1 MKERGNMP
9 MLVVLYAAAFVSAFN
24 ESIVNVALV
33 DIMAEFGVAS
43 TTAQW
48 LVTGYMAIT
57 AVIVALMAFLMQRFR
72 VRALFAFAAA
82 CFVAGEVLCVFAPS
96 FPLLLAARLLQAVGS
111 GTFTPI
117 MMNAVLACAPREKM
131 GTYLSIGNAAITLG
145 PAFAPVMSG
154 FAVTMFGWRA
164 IFALPAAV
172 AVVVALAGIPTVR
185 DFAETS
191 AAKLDFP
198 SLVLAMLSLPLFV
211 YGLGEISSRPLVGAV
226 ATLVSLA
233 LLLAFALRQERIDN
247 PILNMRPLMHNPS
260 FALSALLVVVSMMT
274 TFSMGIL
281 LPVYFESSFAMSAL
295 AAGALILPAIGVNAV
310 TAILGGRIMDRRGP
324 WPLLPVGF
332 ALISVGQVAIA
343 ATGESLALLVTVAA
357 SVVVYAGVG
366 LVFSPS
372 QTAGLGTLARREHP
386 DGIAT
391 MNTLIMVSASFG
403 PSLFVGLV
411 EKGASTASGNGAAF
425 ELAQAA
431 GFSNA
436 VMVAA
441 VIAIVGLVVSLFFAH
456 GLRHRKLTP
465 VVLMPEELDPDRRP
479 APTLRAVMRKDA
491 YVVDIHAT
499 VRDVARILVQMH
511 TNGVP
516 IVDSEYR
523 IRGFI
528 SDGDILRAL
537 SARRPADFDLGYYV
551 VRNLDDGCD
560 SVEAFTDMADEVM
573 SLKALALAAHRVV
586 TFDVDTP
593 LEDVFSQLRS
603 KQFKKVPVVEDG
615 RLVGTISRNDVM
627 RYLMG
632 VLAE

>member
-1 MKERGNMP
+1 

-48 LVTGYMAIT
+48 LVTGYMAVT

-72 VRALFAFAAA
+72 VRVLFAFAAV
-82 CFVAGEVLCVFAPS
+82 CFVAGEALCMVAPT

-131 GTYLSIGNAAITLG
+131 GTYLSVGNAAITLG
-145 PAFAPVMSG
+145 PALAPVMSG
-154 FAVTMFGWRA
+154 LAVTLYGWRT

-172 AVVVALAGIPTVR
+172 AVVVAVAGMALVR

-191 AAKLDFP
+191 AVRLDFP

-211 YGLGEISSRPLVGAV
+211 YGLGEISSNPVVGLV
-226 ATLVSLA
+226 ATAASLA

-260 FALSALLVVVSMMT
+260 FALAALLVVVGMMT

-281 LPVYFESSFAMSAL
+281 LPVYFESSFALSAL
-295 AAGALILPAIGVNAV
+295 AAGALTLPAIGVNAV
-310 TAILGGRIMDRRGP
+310 TAILGGRVMDRRGP

-332 ALISVGQVAIA
+332 ALIAVGQLVIA
-343 ATGESLALLVTVAA
+343 NTGEMLAIGLVVGA
-357 SVVVYAGVG
+357 SIVVYAGVG

-372 QTAGLGTLARREHP
+372 QTAGLGTLPRREHP

-411 EKGASTASGNGAAF
+411 EKGASTAAANGAAF

-441 VIAIVGLVVSLFFAH
+441 IIAIVGLVVSLFFAH
-456 GLRHRKLTP
+456 SLRHRKLTP
-465 VVLMPEELDPDRRP
+465 VVLVPEDLDPEQRP
-479 APTLRAVMRKDA
+479 APTLRSVMRKDA

-499 VRDVARILVQMH
+499 VRDVARILVQTH

-551 VRNLDDGCD
+551 VRNLDDGFD
-560 SVEAFTDMADEVM
+560 SDESFTNMADEVM

-586 TFDVDTP
+586 TFDVDMP
-593 LEDVFSQLRS
+593 LEEVMTKLRS
-603 KQFKKVPVVEDG
+603 KQFKKVPVVENG

-627 RYLMG
+627 RYIMG